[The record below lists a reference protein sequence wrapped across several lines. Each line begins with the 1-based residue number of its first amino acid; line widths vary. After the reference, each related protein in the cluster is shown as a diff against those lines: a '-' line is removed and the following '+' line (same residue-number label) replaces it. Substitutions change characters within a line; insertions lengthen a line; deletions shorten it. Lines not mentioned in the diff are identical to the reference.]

1 MSLLG
6 FGNTK
11 STTNLTTNNISP
23 TAGAQSGNAPAA
35 GVVAEGDVNITQQIT
50 DAGVNRLLEN
60 IGTDVVRVAGEAIAA
75 NEGVTDEALFFA
87 RDSQRIGDDLVRD
100 VIDAA
105 GRFAGDVVTGAS
117 AFGSDALFTAEQARK
132 DSLDFGR
139 DTLYESLHFGR
150 DALDQA
156 AKAFSAAE
164 EARRD
169 AFGFGRDSLNLAAD
183 VVQDQ
188 RYTTQSVIDLADDL
202 TVNNQEFLSKA
213 LFDVVSTVKDL
224 DESRSREST
233 KSIEAISTLGQVV
246 STGGESLQIEM
257 QKLAT
262 LAVVIVLGVVAW
274 QAVRR

>member
-6 FGNTK
+6 VGNTK
-11 STTNLTTNNISP
+11 STTNLTTNSISP

-139 DTLYESLHFGR
+139 DTLYESLDFGR